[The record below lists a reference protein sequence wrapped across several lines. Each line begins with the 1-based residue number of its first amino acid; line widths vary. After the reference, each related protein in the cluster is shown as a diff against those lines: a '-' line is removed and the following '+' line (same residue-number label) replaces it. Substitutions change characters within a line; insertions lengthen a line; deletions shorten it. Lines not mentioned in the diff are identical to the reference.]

1 MADRGKGFALPTVGG
16 ASLLTV
22 FAVLCL
28 TVFALLSLSTV
39 RADLALS
46 DVSAKAV
53 RDYYTADGK
62 AQKILARLRNGEF
75 PGGADVQIIDSP
87 EGSRKICSWRVSIS
101 ETQDLWAEV
110 EIRGAND
117 YTVLRW
123 QAVPAGEWVPDENP
137 GFWDGEP
144 F

>member
-1 MADRGKGFALPTVGG
+1 MADRDRGFSLPTVGG

-46 DVSAKAV
+46 DVSARAV
-53 RDYYTADGK
+53 GDYYAADGK

-75 PGGADVQIIDSP
+75 PAEADVQIIDGP
-87 EGSRKICSWRVSIS
+87 EGSRKICSWRVSVS

-110 EIRGAND
+110 EIRDAND
-117 YTVLRW
+117 YTVRRW
-123 QAVPAGEWVPDENP
+123 QTVPTGEWAPDEDP
-137 GFWDGEP
+137 VFWDGEP